1 MISTKKFFFL
11 PFIDN
16 LTAVGVTLLIVFL
29 FGSWMQI
36 PAFSAVAT
44 FFMLLTLCGRIYIR
58 MWKLSKSNT
67 LRHYGLTKND
77 FIKFIMPL
85 VVFDIV
91 LALFYCLC
99 EFDILP
105 LKDVIV
111 KSYYDFPDDA
121 KRELV
126 NISLF
131 EYIAVAIKLWFMYFL
146 FILKNG
152 LMLFLAPILS
162 FASCMLGY
170 HLGKKNIEISNG
182 VLKVTEKAKDKFN
195 E

>member
-1 MISTKKFFFL
+1 MINTKKYFFL
-11 PFIDN
+11 PFLDN
-16 LTAVGVTLLIVFL
+16 LTAVGITLLIMLL
-29 FGSWMQI
+29 FGSWLQNPI
-36 PAFSAVAT
+36 FLTIAT

-58 MWKLSKSNT
+58 MWKLSRSNT
-67 LRHYGLTKND
+67 LRHYGLTKNN

-85 VVFDIV
+85 VIFDIV

-105 LKDVIV
+105 LKDIIV
-111 KSYYDFPDDA
+111 KSYYNFPDDE
-121 KRELV
+121 KREII

-131 EYIAVAIKLWFMYFL
+131 EYVGVIIKLWFMYFI

-162 FASCMLGY
+162 FSSALLGY

-182 VLKVTEKAKDKFN
+182 VAKITEKAKDKFN